1 MFVMRK
7 FKRLL
12 FLFIFII
19 VGNVMF
25 AQQKSVSG
33 TIIAQEDQSNLEGVT
48 IKVRGSNAAT
58 KTNAA
63 GYYSINAA
71 VGALI
76 EYSFVGY
83 VSQEYRVTENSSI
96 HNIKFVEGTKGLAEV
111 IVNSGYGIKQNKGQ
125 LNSQVIILKGEEL
138 AQTKRPNFINSL
150 AGRIP
155 GATITSTTGMPGA
168 STSIILRGP
177 TSIDGNNQ
185 PVFVVDGLI
194 IDNTSFEMQDRL
206 PSTGNL
212 SLANR
217 SNDFTNRAADIN
229 PEDIEDVTVLKGP
242 EATALY
248 GSDGANGAIVITT
261 KKGKKG
267 RANVSYNANFR
278 VEKVY
283 RIPEIQS
290 VYDQGTLGVNN
301 NTLRSFFGQKIPD
314 DAPRFDNANNFF
326 QTGKSQ
332 IHNLS
337 VDGGTDA
344 GTYRFTASYNNQ
356 EGIVAKTGFE
366 RYNFRLSTTYKI
378 SPKVNISNSFTYIN
392 TRVDKASKGAGG
404 FLLSLLTWPTDD
416 NVQDYLTATG
426 TRRAF
431 NVNGAGDIGA
441 EDDNPFWDI
450 NKNKNFDITDRISGN
465 VSISYDPTKWL
476 NLTALNGID
485 LYTTKGTWFLHP
497 QTNVVRNTLGSLL
510 QWNER
515 QQLINGVYRASVRKK
530 FGKINNIVVAAFTF
544 DSRKYEINSIKGER
558 FFDKEFVS
566 INNTDPLT
574 IASITTNSN
583 WNRAGAF
590 ITYNGTYNNWLN
602 FSGSY
607 RQDYSS
613 RLVNPLVF
621 NKKNATYG
629 YYSIGA
635 NVVITEL
642 FKKLPKAFQYGKLR
656 INYATTGRDP
666 SSPYVK
672 GQRFI
677 ASTFTGGG
685 FSPFVTQGNPNLTAE
700 LSKQFETGAE
710 LKFFNNRLGL
720 DFAYYRNKTE
730 GQIFNPRL
738 SFASGAVL
746 QWLNGGET
754 EIKGFEFQLTGTP
767 IKAKKFNWDITV
779 NFARNRQKILEMP
792 ANLPQFYNSDTYI
805 GTIRNIA
812 IKGGNSYQ
820 LSADRFQ
827 RNANGDLIISPTSGL
842 PLQTSHIVLGQ
853 TGGNQA
859 VAGDRQPDFT
869 GGIINSFT
877 FSKSFTLS
885 FNLDVRKG
893 GDVFNG
899 TEEFLYR
906 RGVSLRTL
914 DRETPRIIKG
924 VLADGLQN
932 SANPTP
938 NNIVIT
944 PLFRS
949 DFYSAGVATEDFIEK
964 DINWVRLRDVSLTY
978 RLPVELVKKQKV
990 IKGMSFTITG
1000 TDLFILTN
1008 YSGADPSSNATNGST
1023 RGGIGG
1029 VGMDFGNVP
1038 TPRGLNFAINLN
1050 F

>member
-1 MFVMRK
+1 MRK
-7 FKRLL
+7 FKELY

-19 VGNVMF
+19 FGNALF
-25 AQQKSVSG
+25 AQQKTVSG
-33 TIIAQEDQSNLEGVT
+33 TIIADEDKSSLQGVT
-48 IKVRGSNAAT
+48 VKVKGTTTAT
-58 KTNAA
+58 KTNSV
-63 GYYSINAA
+63 GYYSIIAP
-71 VGALI
+71 VGAVI

-83 VSQEYRVTENSSI
+83 VSQEYRVTDNSSI
-96 HNIKFVEGTKGLAEV
+96 HNIQFVEGTKGLAEV
-111 IVNSGYGIKQNKGQ
+111 VVNTGYGIKRNKGQ
-125 LNSQVIILKGEEL
+125 LNSAVTIIDGEEI

-155 GATITSTTGMPGA
+155 GATITSTTGMPGS

-194 IDNTSFEMQDRL
+194 MDNTTFEMQDRL
-206 PSTGNL
+206 PSTGGVNM
-212 SLANR
+212 ANR
-217 SNDFTNRAADIN
+217 TNDFSNRAADIN
-229 PEDIEDVTVLKGP
+229 PEDIENVTVLKGP

-267 RANVSYNANFR
+267 RANVSYNANLR
-278 VEKVY
+278 WEKVF
-283 RIPEIQS
+283 RLPEIQT
-290 VYDQGTLGVNN
+290 VFDQGSFGVNN
-301 NTLRSFFGQKIPD
+301 GAVRTFFGQKIPD
-314 DAPRFDNANNFF
+314 NVPRFDNIGNFF

-337 VDGGTDA
+337 VDGGSDV

-356 EGIVAKTGFE
+356 DGIVRNTGFE

-392 TRVDKASKGAGG
+392 TRVDKASKGNNG

-416 NVQDYLTATG
+416 NIKNYLTATG

-431 NVNGAGDIGA
+431 NVNAAGEVNGD

-450 NKNKNFDITDRISGN
+450 NKNKNYDITDRVSGN
-465 VSISYDPTKWL
+465 VSLSYDPTKWL
-476 NLTALNGID
+476 NLTALQGVDFYN
-485 LYTTKGTWFLHP
+485 TKGTWFLHP
-497 QTNVVRNTLGSLL
+497 QSRIVRTIGGSLI
-510 QWNER
+510 QWSENQR
-515 QQLINGVYRASVRKK
+515 LLNGVYRASVRKK
-530 FGKINNIVVAAFTF
+530 FGKINNTVVAAFTY
-544 DSRKYEINSIKGER
+544 DSRTYEINSIKGER
-558 FFDKEFVS
+558 FFDPEFVS

-574 IASITTNSN
+574 IGSITTNSN

-590 ITYNGTYNNWLN
+590 ITYNGTYNNWFNL
-602 FSGSY
+602 SGSY
-607 RQDYSS
+607 RQDFSS
-613 RLVNPLVF
+613 RLVNPNDYQIVD
-621 NKKNATYG
+621 ATYG
-629 YYSIGA
+629 YYSVGA

-666 SSPYVK
+666 SAPYVK
-672 GQRFI
+672 AQRFN

-685 FSPFVTQGNPNLTAE
+685 FTPFVTQGNPSLTAE

-710 LKFFNNRLGL
+710 IKFFNNRLGL
-720 DFAYYRNKTE
+720 DFAYYINKTE

-746 QWLNGGET
+746 QWLNGGAT
-754 EIKGFEFQLTGTP
+754 ENRGFEFQLTGTP
-767 IKAKKFNWDITV
+767 IKSKKFSWDVTV

-792 ANLPQFYNSDTYI
+792 ANLPQFYNSDSWVANV
-805 GTIRNIA
+805 RNIA

-820 LSADRFQ
+820 LSADKFQ
-827 RNANGDLIISPTSGL
+827 RNANGDLIISNTSGL
-842 PLQTSHIVLGQ
+842 PLQLGVATIGQ

-869 GGIINSFT
+869 CPVINSFT
-877 FSKSFTLS
+877 YNNFTLS
-885 FNLDVRKG
+885 FNLDIRVG
-893 GDVFNG
+893 GDVWNG

-906 RGVSLRTL
+906 RGMSVRTL

-924 VLADGLQN
+924 VLNDGLQFT
-932 SANPTP
+932 ANPTP
-938 NNIVIT
+938 NNIVVN

-949 DFYSAGVATEDFIEK
+949 DYYTLGAATEDFIEK
-964 DINWVRLRDVSLTY
+964 DINWVRLRDASFSY
-978 RLPVELVKKQKV
+978 RLPAKWIKKQKV
-990 IKGMSFTITG
+990 IKGASFTLTG

-1008 YSGADPSSNATNGST
+1008 YSGSDPSANANNASS
-1023 RGGIGG
+1023 RGGISG
-1029 VGMDFGNVP
+1029 VGMDFGNIAN
-1038 TPRGLNFAINLN
+1038 PRGLNVAVNLN